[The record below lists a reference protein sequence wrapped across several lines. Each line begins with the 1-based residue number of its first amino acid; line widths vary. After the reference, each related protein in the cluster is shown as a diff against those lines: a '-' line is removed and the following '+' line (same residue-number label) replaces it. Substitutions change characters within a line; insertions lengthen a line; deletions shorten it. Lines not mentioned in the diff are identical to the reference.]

1 MATGKLMLKS
11 NSNIGFNSKSI
22 SKKLWKRSFFY
33 FICALI
39 LVLVGGIMAVGGY
52 IIYFYNFK
60 KFPPPPDVSHILP
73 HLKNGDIIL
82 RSGVGFWSE
91 QFRQSNI
98 HDKRFSHVGIVL
110 IDKNGTPSVLHA
122 EGNDFSGNG
131 QVAVD
136 TLENFVGRSIDIGI
150 SRLHSADPDEFT
162 AHAQTFL
169 KVPFDWQFNTQTSTE
184 IYCTELIDL
193 ALKRTLPG
201 SALQQNQRG
210 IIVPEACLDKR
221 YFNEIPLTISS
232 PSP

>member
-1 MATGKLMLKS
+1 MLSNNISGDFVKKS
-11 NSNIGFNSKSI
+11 DPQ
-22 SKKLWKRSFFY
+22 KLWKRSFFY

-60 KFPPPPDVSHILP
+60 KFPPPPDVTHILP

-110 IDKNGTPSVLHA
+110 IDKNGMPSVLHA

-136 TLENFVGRSIDIGI
+136 TLENFAKLFFQLEKRRKI
-150 SRLHSADPDEFT
+150 LHTIKLD
-162 AHAQTFL
+162 
-169 KVPFDWQFNTQTSTE
+169 TSSKME
-184 IYCTELIDL
+184 
-193 ALKRTLPG
+193 
-201 SALQQNQRG
+201 
-210 IIVPEACLDKR
+210 
-221 YFNEIPLTISS
+221 
-232 PSP
+232 